1 MSDGGRE
8 TMGFLT
14 ESSLLPKPARKI
26 SGVNSSSLF
35 SLKTLV
41 TDAQRDLKQG
51 TYARKRGRADPL
63 EGQNYGV
70 RERSK
75 KDKRDTK
82 REGKGGRGGSGGGG
96 GSRSRAPQPA
106 PTGRRPRR
114 WSWWR
119 PPLPQEQGAGARPAP
134 RCGRGAGREAPG
146 RSNSR
151 RAGC

>member
-1 MSDGGRE
+1 
-8 TMGFLT
+8 MGFLT

-26 SGVNSSSLF
+26 AGVNSSSLF

-75 KDKRDTK
+75 KDKRDMK
-82 REGKGGRGGSGGGG
+82 RGGKGGSGGGLAEAERTHTVK
-96 GSRSRAPQPA
+96 SDFVRRHTLWRSTSVRPQFSS
-106 PTGRRPRR
+106 G
-114 WSWWR
+114 
-119 PPLPQEQGAGARPAP
+119 LQLQ
-134 RCGRGAGREAPG
+134 
-146 RSNSR
+146 
-151 RAGC
+151 